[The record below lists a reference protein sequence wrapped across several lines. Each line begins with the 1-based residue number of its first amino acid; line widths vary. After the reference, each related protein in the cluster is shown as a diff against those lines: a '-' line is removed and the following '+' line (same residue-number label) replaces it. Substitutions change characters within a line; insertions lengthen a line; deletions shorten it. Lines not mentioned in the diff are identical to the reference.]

1 MNRFTI
7 HRGKMKAARWNTAFW
22 VMAVA
27 ALFLPHWESYENT
40 GENVYD
46 VHLNNVYIG
55 CTNQPEILDD
65 LIRQAREKMVKE
77 EPELVFLATELELFG
92 REMLFGTV
100 DSEEE
105 ISDKILDVLS
115 ESRLETLQRAYTVK
129 INDYTVNLASS
140 DDVLALLYACLAK
153 YDTEGNYIVE
163 LMTDPERELTVL
175 VPTISLI
182 EEIINT
188 ELVETSAGI
197 GEYFEDV
204 LQEVESTKIDFDDFD
219 YGLTGLDFADKVEV
233 VEAYLMPSELTE
245 LNKAIEQVSL
255 YNAKEEIYEVQPGD
269 TLSEISFNLNIPVE
283 ELIENNPILQDEN
296 SMIRVGDEL
305 VITVP
310 EPELSVIHHE
320 LVYEEESYDA
330 PVEYVDVPEWY
341 TTQQEVI
348 RQPSAGF
355 RKAVTMKT
363 SKNDTEISESVEMEE
378 VLYEA
383 IPKVV
388 KRGTKVPPTYV
399 KPISGGRLSSGYGGR
414 NAPVKGAST
423 NHKGIDWAVPVGT
436 AVMASNGGT
445 ITKAGW
451 GSGYGYCVYIRHEDG
466 RETRYA
472 HLSKVLVSVGQHVNQ
487 GQKIA
492 LSGNTGRS
500 SGPHL
505 HFELRIN
512 GAAVNPLKYL
522 E

>member
-1 MNRFTI
+1 MKRFTI
-7 HRGKMKAARWNTAFW
+7 HRGKIKAAQLITAFW
-22 VMAVA
+22 VIMAA
-27 ALFLPHWESYENT
+27 ALFLPSREFYENT

-55 CTNQPEILDD
+55 CTNRPEEMQE
-65 LIRQAREKMVKE
+65 LIQQARAKMVKE
-77 EPELVFLATELELFG
+77 EPELVFLATELEMFG
-92 REMLFGTV
+92 REMTFGTV
-100 DSEEE
+100 DSREA

-129 INDYTVNLASS
+129 INEYTVNLASS

-153 YDTEGNYIVE
+153 YDTEGRYIVE
-163 LMTDPERELTVL
+163 LMMDPERELTVL
-175 VPTISLI
+175 VPTITLI
-182 EEIINT
+182 EEIFST
-188 ELVETSAGI
+188 ELVETSSGI
-197 GEYFEDV
+197 GGYFEDV
-204 LQEVESTKIDFDDFD
+204 LEEVESTKSGFDDFE
-219 YGLTGLDFADKVEV
+219 YGLTGLAFADKVEV

-255 YNAKEEIYEVQPGD
+255 YNEKKEIYEVQSGD
-269 TLSEISFNLNIPVE
+269 TLSEISFNLDIPVE
-283 ELIENNPILQDEN
+283 ELIENNPILEN
-296 SMIRVGDEL
+296 ERSMIRVGDEL

-310 EPELSVIHHE
+310 EPELSVIHQE
-320 LVYEEESYDA
+320 LVFEEESYDA

-348 RQPSAGF
+348 QQPSAGF
-355 RKAVTMKT
+355 RKAVTLKT
-363 SKNDTEISESVEMEE
+363 SKNDTEIGEVVEMEE
-378 VLYEA
+378 ILYEA
-383 IPKVV
+383 VPKVIR
-388 KRGTKVPPTYV
+388 RGTRVPPTYI
-399 KPISGGRLSSGYGGR
+399 KPLSGGRLSSGFGGR

-436 AVMASNGGT
+436 AIMASNGGT
-445 ITKAGW
+445 VTKAGW
-451 GSGYGYCVYIRHEDG
+451 GSGYGYCVYIKHEDG

-512 GAAVNPLKYL
+512 GSAVNPLKYL